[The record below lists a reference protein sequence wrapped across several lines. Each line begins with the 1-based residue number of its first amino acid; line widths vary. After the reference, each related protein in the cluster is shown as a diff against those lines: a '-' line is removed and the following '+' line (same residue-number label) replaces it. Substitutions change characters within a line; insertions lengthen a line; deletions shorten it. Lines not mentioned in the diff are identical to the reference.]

1 MMFVA
6 LAAVVYWRRLTV
18 LPYRWFWIGAALW
31 TVAIVVKFAPISVVN
46 SAYGLIMQGFP
57 APLALIVG
65 GLYGGLHS
73 SLCEIGLTWVAVRIW
88 PSWGRDADTAIGI
101 GLGAGAFEAFLM
113 GLMAAIAILVAMAG
127 VEEAKPIRDQLDIA
141 YQTTPLFWLVGTA
154 ERIIA
159 ILCHASS
166 RALVLLGVV
175 HRRPW
180 MVFWG
185 FAIFTVLDGIVTA
198 AHLAGAVGTISM
210 WWIELAILPM
220 ALISI
225 PILRWCYA
233 EWGAVQAPEIV
244 AGPEPLPTN

>member
-1 MMFVA
+1 
-6 LAAVVYWRRLTV
+6 
-18 LPYRWFWIGAALW
+18 
-31 TVAIVVKFAPISVVN
+31 
-46 SAYGLIMQGFP
+46 
-57 APLALIVG
+57 
-65 GLYGGLHS
+65 
-73 SLCEIGLTWVAVRIW
+73 
-88 PSWGRDADTAIGI
+88 
-101 GLGAGAFEAFLM
+101 
-113 GLMAAIAILVAMAG
+113 
-127 VEEAKPIRDQLDIA
+127 
-141 YQTTPLFWLVGTA
+141 
-154 ERIIA
+154 
-159 ILCHASS
+159 
-166 RALVLLGVV
+166 
-175 HRRPW
+175 